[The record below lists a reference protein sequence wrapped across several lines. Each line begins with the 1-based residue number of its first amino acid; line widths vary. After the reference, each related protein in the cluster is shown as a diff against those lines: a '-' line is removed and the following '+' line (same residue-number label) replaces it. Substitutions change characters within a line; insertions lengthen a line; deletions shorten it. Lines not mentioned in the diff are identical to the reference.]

1 MKDGRRVDMAA
12 SLAGLEKFTRCNGF
26 VICLGAPVLSS
37 CVSFV
42 SRPACLTNLRMGR
55 QRLIVNG
62 GEWWWNDVAVTIP
75 PPGQE
80 KYGWAVALQDTCST
94 RSGPG
99 PRYRSRC
106 QVRSGGECGRRR
118 GVRRGR
124 ACDRFAWVRRKKEL
138 REEKKTRRHGFGA
151 MTWCGKWAQ

>member
-1 MKDGRRVDMAA
+1 MTA
-12 SLAGLEKFTRCNGF
+12 SLAGLGSSHDAT
-26 VICLGAPVLSS
+26 VLLSAWALLFSS
-37 CVSFV
+37 CVSL
-42 SRPACLTNLRMGR
+42 SRPACLTNLRTGR
-55 QRLIVNG
+55 QRAVVNG
-62 GEWWWNDVAVTIP
+62 EEWWWNDVAVTIP
-75 PPGQE
+75 PPGQ

-106 QVRSGGECGRRR
+106 QVRCGGECGRRR

-124 ACDRFAWVRRKKEL
+124 ACGRFAWVRRKKEL